1 MTPGARPPGKH
12 LTGVTSESIARFASL
27 LADRSRVA
35 MCLALL
41 DGRPWTA
48 GELGSQAGVARS
60 TATEH
65 LNLLVEAGLLAEERQ
80 GRHRYVR
87 LANPEVAQLVED
99 LAAAVGQAERPQSL
113 RAVRASDRL
122 AAARTCYDHLAGGLG
137 VALFDGL
144 VAAGFVDVADG
155 LVLTAAGRTWFCDLA
170 GAAAVEPPR
179 SRPLLRT
186 CLDWT
191 ERRPHLGGALG
202 AALCHQL
209 VERRWIARASEH
221 RAVTITTAGSRAL
234 ADLLDIQVPVTAPQ
248 PIRVVS

>member
-1 MTPGARPPGKH
+1 MTPAARPRGSQG
-12 LTGVTSESIARFASL
+12 TGVTPESIARFAGL

-41 DGRPWTA
+41 DGRAWTA
-48 GELGSQAGVARS
+48 GELGNHAGVARS

-65 LNLLVEAGLLAEERQ
+65 LNLLVDAGLLAEERQ

-99 LAAAVGQAERPQSL
+99 LAAAVGQAERPQFL

-122 AAARTCYDHLAGGLG
+122 AAARACYDHLAGGLG
-137 VALFDGL
+137 VAVFDGL
-144 VAAGFVDVADG
+144 VAAGFLDVADG
-155 LVLTAAGRTWFCDLA
+155 LVLTTAGRIWFTDLV

-191 ERRPHLGGALG
+191 ERRTHLGGALG

-209 VERRWIARASEH
+209 VARRWIVRATEH
-221 RAVTITTAGSRAL
+221 RAVTITAAGSRAL
-234 ADLLDIQVPVTAPQ
+234 ADLLGIQVPVTGARPV
-248 PIRVVS
+248 RVVS

>member
-1 MTPGARPPGKH
+1 MTRGGRPVGEH
-12 LTGVTSESIARFASL
+12 VTAASIARFAGL

-41 DGRPWTA
+41 DGRAWTA
-48 GELGSQAGVARS
+48 GELGNHAGVARS

-65 LNLLVEAGLLAEERQ
+65 LNLLVDAGLLAEERQ

-87 LANPEVAQLVED
+87 LANPELAQLVED

-113 RAVRASDRL
+113 RAVRASERL
-122 AAARTCYDHLAGGLG
+122 SAARTCYDHLAGGLG

-144 VAAGFVDVADG
+144 VAAGLIDVSDG
-155 LVLTAAGRTWFCDLA
+155 LVFTTAGRTWFTDLT
-170 GAAAVEPPR
+170 GAALEPSR

-202 AALCHQL
+202 AALCTEL
-209 VERRWIARASEH
+209 VERNWIVRSPDN
-221 RAVTITTAGSRAL
+221 RAVTITAAGSRAL
-234 ADLLDIQVPVTAPQ
+234 SDLLAIQVAVTQ
-248 PIRVVS
+248 DVRVS